1 MKKLCIIF
9 LVMNFAVLLDSQGV
23 LGESIQDIINNN
35 STVDS
40 DAANLSESSLR
51 DNAEDDLYA
60 IQIGTF
66 RDESAANEQ
75 VIQLKSKGLDPYIFQ
90 SLNSKSTNIYAVR
103 TGKYDSYAKASE
115 AINRLNDQLDIPL
128 IVTRFDSLQPVSAT
142 LAAASE
148 FPKPAADDQS
158 IPSASDLPAD
168 NSVLIPDSP
177 SLQSLI
183 QKIND
188 MELEIQKLRDET
200 EIRSQLE
207 ITEEEAK
214 AEEEDIL
221 EAAGREYTLTQEGT
235 IKLSYGLSYSY
246 SGYDAIREGTRIED
260 VADHTISNQLS
271 VSYGLKNNLTVG
283 TGIPFIYK
291 YHKVGTIE
299 SLDVTDFGDLTLSWQ
314 FQPLKSSSDLPTIIL
329 NGNFG
334 IPVGRNPYEIQPG
347 EELSTSSGIYDASF
361 GVSVS
366 QVTDP
371 VIAFSSFSVSYPFA
385 TQSINQKRDE
395 GTLDEVDPG
404 MGLGASVGLGYA
416 LSYKLN
422 LNLSFSY
429 SYSFETTYKFKDAP
443 DAKSGTS
450 TGASLKIGTGY
461 KLSQNQNLNLNI
473 GIPITSSRS
482 FSISFSTPIDFAL

>member
-9 LVMNFAVLLDSQGV
+9 LIMNFSLFLDSQGV
-23 LGESIQDIINNN
+23 LSESIQDIINTN

-40 DAANLSESSLR
+40 DASNPNESNVR
-51 DNAEDDLYA
+51 DNAQDGLYA

-66 RDESAANEQ
+66 LNESAANEQ
-75 VIQLKSKGLDPYIFQ
+75 VIKLKSKGLDPYIFQ
-90 SLNSKSTNIYAVR
+90 SVNSKGTNIYAVR
-103 TGKYDSYAKASE
+103 VGKYDSYAKAS
-115 AINRLNDQLDIPL
+115 AMLNPLKDQLEIPL
-128 IVTRFDSLQPVSAT
+128 IVTHFDSLQPASAT
-142 LAAASE
+142 LAASAS
-148 FPKPAADDQS
+148 PKPLENAQSAPPASALFEDDNIS
-158 IPSASDLPAD
+158 
-168 NSVLIPDSP
+168 IPDSA
-177 SLQSLI
+177 SLRSLM

-188 MELEIQKLRDET
+188 MELEIQKLKDET

-260 VADHTISNQLS
+260 VADHTISNRLN
-271 VSYGLKNNLTVG
+271 VSYGLKDNLTVG

-385 TQSINQKRDE
+385 TQSINQKRDQ

-429 SYSFETTYKFKDAP
+429 SYSFETTYKYKDAP

-461 KLSQNQNLNLNI
+461 KLSQNQNLNLSI